1 MVKKVDKRGRPS
13 KTKLVA
19 SRAASVALAPS
30 KAKAKA
36 KSKAKRP
43 PKAATAA
50 GSGSGSA
57 AGAAVECTTAEP
69 CVFPCPCLRRVP
81 DEALPQVCAVH
92 DSQDEEAGIRILGGE
107 DLDALQLEL
116 ETLLSSV
123 AVRLCQLNEQ
133 LTVLNSIETT
143 TRGRGRKQRKT
154 LAIIATPAPAVST
167 PPPEDKPTIC
177 RPPVKAPMKK
187 LGNIPPPA
195 PSPSLS
201 NSSCKRSKMLR
212 KRPEMGGTTKP
223 KGKQLEKDFVSHK
236 FWTTLDPYCCEV
248 TEDTYNLLSDI
259 LCQNQEE
266 VPFLYNIPP
275 LGEHFSKEWDVKDF
289 VENHEYGH
297 ASPSLSSL
305 PPSSPSS
312 NSTTSSPTAESI
324 GSAIRRK
331 FRECSL
337 ALKRTLCTSPEKP
350 PPPASPPPTPA
361 TSKLMAALLGE
372 LPPPIIPLQES
383 KEHNVIVKI
392 EKDDDEK
399 VSPKNSRPN
408 SVSGSSSNSEMPL
421 KHQRKCLDRKYCLE
435 KEAQGDIDCSIR
447 DYVPP
452 QSLLD
457 ELKRTQAELKLVVD
471 QNNQVISGLTNVI
484 LDELKVQ
491 NLKRKLQEID
501 DSVLDIY
508 HSRTA
513 AKLAKET
520 ISQDNIDRAWKALKE
535 RDHIIR
541 QIDFFEQ
548 RWASK
553 NEV

>member
-1 MVKKVDKRGRPS
+1 MYACASKMVKKAEKRGRPT
-13 KTKLVA
+13 KTKLVL
-19 SRAASVALAPS
+19 SRVTATATKV
-30 KAKAKA
+30 KA
-36 KSKAKRP
+36 KSKAKRA
-43 PKAATAA
+43 PKAGAGT
-50 GSGSGSA
+50 GSGSGSGS
-57 AGAAVECTTAEP
+57 GAEAPEP
-69 CVFPCPCLRRVP
+69 RIFPYPCLRRVP
-81 DEALPQVCAVH
+81 NEALPQVCAVRN
-92 DSQDEEAGIRILGGE
+92 SPDEETGVRILGGE

-116 ETLLSSV
+116 ETVLTSV

-133 LTVLNSIETT
+133 LTVLSSIETT
-143 TRGRGRKQRKT
+143 TRGRGRKQRKA
-154 LAIIATPAPAVST
+154 LAIIPTPAPAVST
-167 PPPEDKPTIC
+167 PPPEEKPSIC
-177 RPPVKAPMKK
+177 RPPVKVPTKK
-187 LGNIPPPA
+187 LGNVPPSA

-201 NSSCKRSKMLR
+201 NSPCKRSKMLR
-212 KRPEMGGTTKP
+212 KRPDLGPSSKP

-236 FWTTLDPYCCEV
+236 FWTTLDPYCCQV
-248 TEDTYNLLSDI
+248 TEETYNLLSDI

-266 VPFLYNIPP
+266 VPFLYEIPP
-275 LGEHFSKEWDVKDF
+275 LGEHFSKEWDNKDF
-289 VENHEYGH
+289 VENHDYGN
-297 ASPSLSSL
+297 ASPSMSLL

-337 ALKRTLCTSPEKP
+337 ALKRTLGTSPEKP
-350 PPPASPPPTPA
+350 PPPSSPPPTPA

-372 LPPPIIPLQES
+372 LPPPVIPLQES
-383 KEHNVIVKI
+383 KENNVIVKI
-392 EKDDDEK
+392 EKDEEEK

-408 SVSGSSSNSEMPL
+408 SVSGSSTNSEMHH
-421 KHQRKCLDRKYCLE
+421 KHQRKCLDRKFCLE
-435 KEAQGDIDCSIR
+435 KEAQGDIDCSIK

-452 QSLLD
+452 HSLLD

-471 QNNQVISGLTNVI
+471 RNNQMLSGLTNAL
-484 LDELKVQ
+484 LDEFKIQ

-513 AKLAKET
+513 AKLAKQT
-520 ISQDNIDRAWKALKE
+520 ISQENIDRAWKALKE

-548 RWASK
+548 RCASK
-553 NEV
+553 NEA

>member
-1 MVKKVDKRGRPS
+1 MDKRGRPS
-13 KTKLVA
+13 KTKLVLSQA
-19 SRAASVALAPS
+19 APS
-30 KAKAKA
+30 KAKAK
-36 KSKAKRP
+36 SKARRA
-43 PKAATAA
+43 PKAGT
-50 GSGSGSA
+50 GSGSGSGSGSGADGAVDTVAPA
-57 AGAAVECTTAEP
+57 AAEP
-69 CVFPCPCLRRVP
+69 CLFPCPCLRRVP
-81 DEALPQVCAVH
+81 NEVLPQVCAVC
-92 DSQDEEAGIRILGGE
+92 DSQDEEVGIRILGGE

-133 LTVLNSIETT
+133 LTVLSTIETT

-154 LAIIATPAPAVST
+154 LAIIPTPAPAVST

-177 RPPVKAPMKK
+177 RPPVKAPTKK
-187 LGNIPPPA
+187 LGNVPPSA

-212 KRPEMGGTTKP
+212 KRPELGPTTKP
-223 KGKQLEKDFVSHK
+223 KGKQLEKDFISHK

-275 LGEHFSKEWDVKDF
+275 LGDHFSKDWDIKDF
-289 VENHEYGH
+289 VENHEFCN
-297 ASPSLSSL
+297 ASPSFSLL

-312 NSTTSSPTAESI
+312 NSTNSSPAAESI

-350 PPPASPPPTPA
+350 PPPSSPPPTPA

-372 LPPPIIPLQES
+372 LPPPITPLQES

-408 SVSGSSSNSEMPL
+408 SVSGSSTNSEVPH
-421 KHQRKCLDRKYCLE
+421 KHQRKCLDRKFCLE

-457 ELKRTQAELKLVVD
+457 ELKRSQAELKLVVD
-471 QNNQVISGLTNVI
+471 QNNQMISGLTNVI
-484 LDELKVQ
+484 LDEFKVQ

-501 DSVLDIY
+501 ESVLDVY

-513 AKLAKET
+513 SKLAKEA
-520 ISQDNIDRAWKALKE
+520 ISQENIDRAWKALKE

-541 QIDFFEQ
+541 QIDFFER